1 MSCSAELSMNKF
13 YNLTRRQQ
21 LKETH
26 NVESNDLE
34 NIPCKVYLSVSNWQH
49 VTFRFDLL
57 PIANLLPE

>member
-1 MSCSAELSMNKF
+1 MNKF

-26 NVESNDLE
+26 YVESNDLE